1 MQLKKRTPCVGICS
15 TTYGD
20 LVCRGCK
27 RFAHEIVQ
35 WNGYDEAQ
43 QDAVRERLQRLR
55 DEVLEQVLLC
65 NDPAALQT
73 AVTDAGLSDLPPLEQ
88 QYQLLRFMVRREQPL
103 ASAGLASAGLT
114 SASPANAD
122 HQQSA
127 PEHSAEAQAHGA
139 PGQDPQQLDTLAL
152 MQRLDAEIYQ
162 RAKAHYERNFKVP
175 A

>member
-1 MQLKKRTPCVGICS
+1 MSLTKRTPCVGICS

-35 WNGYDEAQ
+35 WNGYDDLQ
-43 QDAVRERLQRLR
+43 QEAVRERLQRVR
-55 DEVLEQVLLC
+55 DEVLSLLLVC
-65 NDPAALQT
+65 HDEALLQN
-73 AVTDAGLSDLPPLEQ
+73 ALSDAGLQDLDLMEA

-103 ASAGLASAGLT
+103 ASVGLALA
-114 SASPANAD
+114 
-122 HQQSA
+122 
-127 PEHSAEAQAHGA
+127 AEAQALA
-139 PGQDPQQLDTLAL
+139 TPLPAQADKVLDTLYL
-152 MQRLDAEIYQ
+152 MQLLDSESFQ

>member
-43 QDAVRERLQRLR
+43 QDAVRDRLQRVR
-55 DEVLEQVLLC
+55 DEVLKLLVVC
-65 NDPAALQT
+65 NDQSKMDDAL
-73 AVTDAGLSDLPPLEQ
+73 AEAGLQNVDMMEGL
-88 QYQLLRFMVRREQPL
+88 YQLLRFMVRREQPL
-103 ASAGLASAGLT
+103 SSVGLVMSINLDTA
-114 SASPANAD
+114 
-122 HQQSA
+122 QSVRRTG
-127 PEHSAEAQAHGA
+127 PES
-139 PGQDPQQLDTLAL
+139 DLDTLQLLQA
-152 MQRLDAEIYQ
+152 LDAETFL

>member
-27 RFAHEIVQ
+27 RFAHEIVE
-35 WNGYDEAQ
+35 WNGYDEVQ

-55 DEVLEQVLLC
+55 DEVLMLVLDC
-65 NDPAALQT
+65 NDDGLLQR
-73 AVTDAGLSDLPPLEQ
+73 AIADAGLTDLDPMEQ
-88 QYQLLRFMVRREQPL
+88 RYQLLRFMVRRGQDL
-103 ASAGLASAGLT
+103 ASAGLAMSEATTTMEAVSYRAGG
-114 SASPANAD
+114 P
-122 HQQSA
+122 
-127 PEHSAEAQAHGA
+127 
-139 PGQDPQQLDTLAL
+139 DPQELDTLSL
-152 MQRLDAEIYQ
+152 MQLLDSETYQ

>member
-1 MQLKKRTPCVGICS
+1 MSLTKRTPCVGICS

-35 WNGYDEAQ
+35 WNGYDDLQ
-43 QDAVRERLQRLR
+43 QEAVRERLQRVR
-55 DEVLEQVLLC
+55 DEVLSLLLVC
-65 NDPAALQT
+65 HDEALLQN
-73 AVTDAGLSDLPPLEQ
+73 ALSDAGLQDLDLMEA

-103 ASAGLASAGLT
+103 ASVGLALA
-114 SASPANAD
+114 
-122 HQQSA
+122 
-127 PEHSAEAQAHGA
+127 AEAPALATLLPAQA
-139 PGQDPQQLDTLAL
+139 DKVLDTLYL
-152 MQRLDAEIYQ
+152 MQLLDSETFQ

>member
-65 NDPAALQT
+65 NDPAVLQA

-103 ASAGLASAGLT
+103 ASAGLASAAPT
-114 SASPANAD
+114 NAD
-122 HQQSA
+122 QQQSA
-127 PEHSAEAQAHGA
+127 PEHSAEARAHGA

>member
-27 RFAHEIVQ
+27 RFAHEIVE
-35 WNGYDEAQ
+35 WNGYDEVQ

-55 DEVLEQVLLC
+55 DEALALVVDCKDDALLQ
-65 NDPAALQT
+65 AAI
-73 AVTDAGLSDLPPLEQ
+73 AEAGLTDLDPMEQ
-88 QYQLLRFMVRREQPL
+88 RYQLLRFMVRRGQNL
-103 ASAGLASAGLT
+103 ASAGLVMT
-114 SASPANAD
+114 SVTATM
-122 HQQSA
+122 
-127 PEHSAEAQAHGA
+127 QAHSYRASG
-139 PGQDPQQLDTLAL
+139 PDPEELDTLTL
-152 MQRLDAEIYQ
+152 MQLLDAEIYQ

>member
-1 MQLKKRTPCVGICS
+1 MSLTKRTPCVGICS

-35 WNGYDEAQ
+35 WNGYDDLQ
-43 QDAVRERLQRLR
+43 QEAVRERLQRLR
-55 DEVLEQVLLC
+55 DEVLSLLLVC
-65 NDPAALQT
+65 HDEALLQN
-73 AVTDAGLSDLPPLEQ
+73 ALSDAGLQDLDLMEA

-103 ASAGLASAGLT
+103 ASVGLALA
-114 SASPANAD
+114 
-122 HQQSA
+122 
-127 PEHSAEAQAHGA
+127 AEAQALA
-139 PGQDPQQLDTLAL
+139 TPLPAQADKVLDTLYL
-152 MQRLDAEIYQ
+152 MQLLDSETFQ

>member
-43 QDAVRERLQRLR
+43 QDAVRGRLQQVRHDVLGLLVRCDNEGLLR
-55 DEVLEQVLLC
+55 Q
-65 NDPAALQT
+65 ALIDT
-73 AVTDAGLSDLPPLEQ
+73 GLQDLPALDA
-88 QYQLLRFMVRREQPL
+88 QYELMRFMVRRDQPL
-103 ASAGLASAGLT
+103 ARVGLAITAEPSVDA
-114 SASPANAD
+114 
-122 HQQSA
+122 QSA
-127 PEHSAEAQAHGA
+127 ERGAEG
-139 PGQDPQQLDTLAL
+139 LDTL
-152 MQRLDAEIYQ
+152 RLLQLIDTECFE

>member
-35 WNGYDEAQ
+35 WNGYDELQ
-43 QDAVRERLQRLR
+43 QDAVRDRLQRVR
-55 DEVLEQVLLC
+55 DEVLTLLLVC
-65 NDPAALQT
+65 HDEALLQS
-73 AVTDAGLSDLPPLEQ
+73 ALSEAGLQDLDRMEA

-103 ASAGLASAGLT
+103 ASAGLALA
-114 SASPANAD
+114 AD
-122 HQQSA
+122 A
-127 PEHSAEAQAHGA
+127 PELPA
-139 PGQDPQQLDTLAL
+139 PARLPADRVLDTLYL
-152 MQRLDAEIYQ
+152 MQLLDSEIYQ

>member
-1 MQLKKRTPCVGICS
+1 MSLTKRTPCVGICS

-35 WNGYDEAQ
+35 WNAYDDLQ
-43 QDAVRERLQRLR
+43 QEAVRERLQRVR
-55 DEVLEQVLLC
+55 DEVLSLLLVC
-65 NDPAALQT
+65 HDEALLQN
-73 AVTDAGLSDLPPLEQ
+73 ALSDAGLQDLDLMEA

-103 ASAGLASAGLT
+103 ASVGLALA
-114 SASPANAD
+114 
-122 HQQSA
+122 
-127 PEHSAEAQAHGA
+127 AEAQALA
-139 PGQDPQQLDTLAL
+139 TPLPAQADKVLDTLYL
-152 MQRLDAEIYQ
+152 MQLLDSETFQ

>member
-43 QDAVRERLQRLR
+43 QDAVRGRLQQVR
-55 DEVLEQVLLC
+55 DEVL
-65 NDPAALQT
+65 
-73 AVTDAGLSDLPPLEQ
+73 
-88 QYQLLRFMVRREQPL
+88 QLLVRCDDEGLLRQALTDTGLENLPALDAQYELMRFMVRRDQPL
-103 ASAGLASAGLT
+103 ASVGLAMVAGPIVDAQSAGRE
-114 SASPANAD
+114 AD
-122 HQQSA
+122 
-127 PEHSAEAQAHGA
+127 
-139 PGQDPQQLDTLAL
+139 DLDTL
-152 MQRLDAEIYQ
+152 RLLQLIDTECFE